1 MKFTKLQAL
10 TEGTSQSS
18 SERDRRKWVD
28 RAEESIDKIE
38 HMMVGNVLKK
48 LLKDGGF
55 PETEAKAMQQSFAKF
70 VNEFEDFK
78 MAILIEFDRPDF

>member
-10 TEGTSQSS
+10 AEGTSTSASEQS
-18 SERDRRKWVD
+18 RRKWID

-38 HMMVGNVLKK
+38 GMMVGDVLKK

-55 PETEAKAMQQSFAKF
+55 PETEAKAMQQSFHKTIVVVHRVQIKPHA
-70 VNEFEDFK
+70 VR
-78 MAILIEFDRPDF
+78 IE

>member
-10 TEGTSQSS
+10 AEGTSASASEQS
-18 SERDRRKWVD
+18 RRKWID

-38 HMMVGNVLKK
+38 GMMVGDVLKK

-55 PETEAKAMQQSFAKF
+55 PETEAKAMQQSFHKF
-70 VNEFEDFK
+70 ASQFDDFK
-78 MAILIEFDRPDF
+78 MAMLIEFDQD